1 MREIGAGKKHSD
13 VYLWN
18 ESRHE
23 WQYTNWLWNSRKIL
37 TGLCG
42 HLFCH
47 VAKTAYVIFRN
58 RVQCIVCIVHQRDF
72 FLELI
77 SWIFFWIKGLF
88 PILCA
93 IIRRIR
99 LVHVCYSRWFY
110 LSPTRI
116 ALKNLKKTLEINY
129 GLSPQC
135 RPTWWIRIFFC
146 HQQLFENSARLI
158 PVGARDIGCG
168 FSPKTRD
175 ETQCR
180 WQKKKKRKKK
190 FSYIASVLS

>member
-1 MREIGAGKKHSD
+1 MKKYHFPLKHQRTINEHEFRWGNQVFLFFSDHSDESNLRFSMNTALSKESRWPAVKWITRLLTTLKIFFLKGTCWMREIGAGKKHSD

-77 SWIFFWIKGLF
+77 SWIFFSFESKVYFLYYV
-88 PILCA
+88 L
-93 IIRRIR
+93 
-99 LVHVCYSRWFY
+99 
-110 LSPTRI
+110 LS
-116 ALKNLKKTLEINY
+116 
-129 GLSPQC
+129 G
-135 RPTWWIRIFFC
+135 
-146 HQQLFENSARLI
+146 
-158 PVGARDIGCG
+158 G
-168 FSPKTRD
+168 FD
-175 ETQCR
+175 
-180 WQKKKKRKKK
+180 
-190 FSYIASVLS
+190 